1 MYCDFYGFRES
12 PFTITPNPRF
22 IFLSKNHK
30 EAFAHLLYGIRNH
43 GGFIALTGEVGT
55 GKTTVLRTLLGQL
68 DETNHRTALIFNPCL
83 SALELLSS
91 INREFGID
99 CQSTSSAELL
109 NALNQFLL
117 RQNTEGHTVVLVI
130 DEAQNLETQVL
141 EQIRLISN
149 LETET
154 AKLIQIVLAGQP
166 ELTRV
171 LEQQQLR
178 QLNQRI
184 TVRYHLRPMD
194 FDDTI
199 AYIGHRLAIAGS
211 RGAVLFTPSALKRI
225 FRYSGGLPRLINI
238 LCDRVLLIGYTEER
252 REITERL
259 VKTAISEI
267 RQQGKPRRLR
277 LGWWLAPLLLLVA
290 LAGSFPYLAD
300 KNWFAATTRTVQA
313 TLASASR
320 PAELAPDQN
329 NPPVETGALVRE
341 LAGTS
346 EADSARQAFNVLAKL
361 WQVEA
366 LAGVSEMAG
375 QAGLERLATQHQL
388 RLVRFSGNL
397 GALLRMDTP
406 AILELTIPGSSG
418 RRYLALTG
426 TDHGRL
432 LIAPPLLGRSSISS
446 AELESFWGGRGY
458 LPWRN
463 FLKVPPLTV
472 PGANGAGVRRLQQLL
487 VAAGYYAGEPNGVY
501 DAKTS
506 AAVRKF
512 QADRG
517 ITADGRVGEQTLL
530 LLYQRGGD
538 FAPPRLAK
546 KGES

>member
-68 DETNHRTALIFNPCL
+68 DETDHRTALIFNPCL
-83 SALELLSS
+83 SALELLAS
-91 INREFGID
+91 INREFGLD
-99 CQSTSSAELL
+99 CHSTSSAELL

-117 RQNTEGHTVVLVI
+117 RQNTEGRTVVLVI
-130 DEAQNLETQVL
+130 DEAQNLEPQVL

-154 AKLIQIVLAGQP
+154 DKLIQIVLAGQP

-171 LEQQQLR
+171 LEQPQLR
-178 QLNQRI
+178 QLNQRV

-194 FDDTI
+194 FDDTL

-225 FRYSGGLPRLINI
+225 FRFSGGLPRLINI
-238 LCDRVLLIGYTEER
+238 LCDRVLLIGYTDER
-252 REITERL
+252 REITEGL
-259 VKTAISEI
+259 VNTAITEI
-267 RQQGKPRRLR
+267 KQQGKPRRLR

-290 LAGSFPYLAD
+290 LAGAFPS
-300 KNWFAATTRTVQA
+300 WFAAT
-313 TLASASR
+313 SR
-320 PAELAPDQN
+320 LRSAELASGQTST
-329 NPPVETGALVRE
+329 PVATALVRE

-346 EADSARQAFNVLAKL
+346 EVESARQAFGILAKL

-366 LAGVSEMAG
+366 LAGEPETNG
-375 QAGLERLATQHQL
+375 QGWLERLAAKHQL
-388 RLVRFSGNL
+388 HLVRFSGNL

-406 AILELTIPGSSG
+406 VLLELSIPGSSG
-418 RRYLALTG
+418 HRYLALTG

-432 LIAPPLLGRSSISS
+432 LVAPPLLGRSSISS
-446 AELESFWGGRGY
+446 VELESFWSGRGY

-472 PGANGAGVRRLQQLL
+472 PGSKGAGVRRLQQLL
-487 VAAGYYAGEPNGVY
+487 AAAGCYAGEPNGVY
-501 DAKTS
+501 DGKTA

-512 QADRG
+512 QAGRG
-517 ITADGRVGEQTLL
+517 VTADGRVGEQTLL
-530 LLYQRGGD
+530 LLYQSDGS
-538 FAPPRLAK
+538 FASPRLAR

>member
-83 SALELLSS
+83 SGLELLAS
-91 INREFGID
+91 INREFGLD
-99 CQSTSSAELL
+99 CRSTSIAELL
-109 NALNQFLL
+109 NTLNQFLL
-117 RQNTEGHTVVLVI
+117 GQNTDGRTVVLVI

-154 AKLIQIVLAGQP
+154 DKLIQIVLAGQP
-166 ELTRV
+166 ELNRV
-171 LEQQQLR
+171 LEQPQLR

-252 REITERL
+252 REITEKL
-259 VKTAISEI
+259 VNTAITEM
-267 RQQGKPRRLR
+267 RREGKSRRHR
-277 LGWWLAPLLLLVA
+277 LGWWLTPLLLLIA
-290 LAGSFPYLAD
+290 LAGAFAYLPG
-300 KNWFAATTRTVQA
+300 NFWFAATSRTVQA
-313 TLASASR
+313 TLPGASHT
-320 PAELAPDQN
+320 AEQAPNQTN
-329 NPPVETGALVRE
+329 TPVETDALVRE
-341 LAGTS
+341 LAGIS
-346 EADSARQAFNVLAKL
+346 EAESARQAFNVLAKL

-366 LAGVSEMAG
+366 LVGTPEMSEQG
-375 QAGLERLATQHQL
+375 GLELLANKHQL

-397 GALLRMDTP
+397 GALLRLDTP
-406 AILELTIPGSSG
+406 ALLELTIPGSSG
-418 RRYLALTG
+418 HRYLALTG

-432 LIAPPLLGRSSISS
+432 LIAPPLLGRNSISS
-446 AELESFWGGRGY
+446 ADLESFWGGRGY
-458 LPWRN
+458 LLWKN
-463 FLKVPPLTV
+463 FLKIPPLTV
-472 PGANGAGVRRLQQLL
+472 PGSNGAGVGRLQQLL
-487 VAAGYYAGEPNGVY
+487 ASAGYYAGEPNGVY

>member
-68 DETNHRTALIFNPCL
+68 DGTNHRTALIFNPCL
-83 SALELLSS
+83 SALELLAS
-91 INREFGID
+91 INREFGLD

-109 NALNQFLL
+109 NVLNQFLL
-117 RQNTEGHTVVLVI
+117 RQNTEGRTVVLVI
-130 DEAQNLETQVL
+130 DEAQNLEPWVL

-154 AKLIQIVLAGQP
+154 DKLIQIVLAGQP

-171 LEQQQLR
+171 LEQPQLR
-178 QLNQRI
+178 QLNQRV

-252 REITERL
+252 REITEKL
-259 VKTAISEI
+259 VNSAITEI
-267 RQQGKPRRLR
+267 RQEGKPRRLR
-277 LGWWLAPLLLLVA
+277 LSWWLATPLLLVA
-290 LAGSFPYLAD
+290 LAGGLVYLPG
-300 KNWFAATTRTVQA
+300 KHWFAATSRPVQA
-313 TLASASR
+313 TLSGAHRS
-320 PAELAPDQN
+320 AELADDQN
-329 NPPVETGALVRE
+329 NTPVETGALVRG

-346 EADSARQAFNVLAKL
+346 EAESARQAFNVLAKL
-361 WQVEA
+361 WQVET
-366 LAGVSEMAG
+366 LAGEPEMAG
-375 QAGLERLATQHQL
+375 LAGLEQLASQHQL

-406 AILELTIPGSSG
+406 ALLELTIPGSSG

-432 LIAPPLLGRSSISS
+432 LIAPPLLGRSSISG
-446 AELESFWGGRGY
+446 AELESFWAGRGY

-472 PGANGAGVRRLQQLL
+472 PGSSGAGVRRLQQLL
-487 VAAGYYAGEPNGVY
+487 AAAGYYAGEPNGVY

-512 QADRG
+512 QAGRG
-517 ITADGRVGEQTLL
+517 ITADGRVGERTLL
-530 LLYQRGGD
+530 LLYQSGGS
-538 FAPPRLAK
+538 FAPPRLAR

>member
-171 LEQQQLR
+171 LEQPQLR

-252 REITERL
+252 HEITERL
-259 VKTAISEI
+259 VNSAIAEI
-267 RQQGKPRRLR
+267 KQEGKPRRLR
-277 LGWWLAPLLLLVA
+277 LGWWLATPLLLVA
-290 LAGSFPYLAD
+290 LAAAVPYLAD
-300 KNWFAATTRTVQA
+300 KSWFAATSRTVQA
-313 TLASASR
+313 TLPGASR
-320 PAELAPDQN
+320 SAARRTDQTN
-329 NPPVETGALVRE
+329 APVEAGALVRE

-346 EADSARQAFNVLAKL
+346 EADSARQAFTVLAKL
-361 WQVEA
+361 WHVEA
-366 LAGVSEMAG
+366 LAGSPVMAG
-375 QAGLERLATQHQL
+375 QGRLEMLATQHQL

-406 AILELTIPGSSG
+406 ALLELTFPGSSG

-432 LIAPPLLGRSSISS
+432 LIAPPLLGRSSISI

-463 FLKVPPLTV
+463 FLKIPPLTV
-472 PGANGAGVRRLQQLL
+472 PGANGAGVSRLQQLL